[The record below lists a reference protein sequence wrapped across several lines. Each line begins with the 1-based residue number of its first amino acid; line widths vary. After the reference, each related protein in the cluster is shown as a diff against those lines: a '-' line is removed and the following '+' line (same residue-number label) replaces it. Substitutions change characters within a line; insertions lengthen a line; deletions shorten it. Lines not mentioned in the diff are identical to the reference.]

1 MSNGQVPRDDNDV
14 PSLGLWD
21 STGHQIVP
29 AQAVSVATDSSG
41 QKYGVMNVNASF
53 SAASLAI
60 NDPTTTTQK
69 AGVNAGGSLQVAGQG
84 IAGTPAGGVVSIQ
97 GVASGTVVPISG
109 TITANAGTNLNTS
122 LLALE
127 TGGNLASA
135 KADLDTVVT
144 NTTSIATAANQTTG
158 NTNTA
163 NTATG
168 IGGVADSAYT
178 SGSGSII
185 AIVKGT
191 FTRLANIVTMAFDNT
206 SRLQTSLY
214 GKNSAAGDTA
224 LQLNSDGSQYMDA
237 RRVLGSTLSASNP
250 FITEDNIRNWTRN
263 GQAFYASTEEYTPA
277 NANNAFSLFNPVASG
292 KTFLLY
298 SMNLQYAT
306 GEQFLRLRVTNTNP
320 SFANTLSS
328 ANFNLGNANAG
339 SATASVA
346 SVTYATAATTAPAL
360 SAASLAYG
368 VTANLT
374 STVNEILTNGK
385 TLALPAG
392 TGLAAYFSNTAAGTL
407 VVSFYWAEL

>member
-41 QKYGVMNVNASF
+41 QKYGVMNVSASF

-84 IAGTPAGGVVSIQ
+84 TAGTAAGGVVSIQ

-224 LQLNSDGSQYMDA
+224 ILVDSTGRTLTGRSTVAVFTQASAATS
-237 RRVLGSTLSASNP
+237 GSTQNSGDLTVGSYTEISIDINTTAQSGTSPTIQYFYERKGADGIYYVLWQSAVL
-250 FITEDNIRNWTRN
+250 T
-263 GQAFYASTEEYTPA
+263 AA
-277 NANNAFSLFNPVASG
+277 
-292 KTFLLY
+292 
-298 SMNLQYAT
+298 
-306 GEQFLRLRVTNTNP
+306 
-320 SFANTLSS
+320 ANTISTS
-328 ANFNLGNANAG
+328 IGAGMAYNQSLGVTGRLHWVVGG
-339 SATASVA
+339 SATP
-346 SVTYATAATTAPAL
+346 TYTM
-360 SAASLAYG
+360 SINIYG
-368 VTANLT
+368 
-374 STVNEILTNGK
+374 K
-385 TLALPAG
+385 
-392 TGLAAYFSNTAAGTL
+392 
-407 VVSFYWAEL
+407 